1 MKDYHFFSVTM
12 SLLVATFLT
21 VVVKPAFSEESRSF
35 HFADTAMG
43 TIVRFT
49 LVTENGQLAGRA
61 AQKAF
66 AAVHF
71 LSREL
76 SHRDSDG
83 SIGAVNRAAGV
94 EPVTVPVEVYG
105 FIERGLA
112 FSARTGGL
120 FDISIGAVTTV
131 AKGASALSVTAI
143 KERKK
148 LVDYRLVQL
157 DEDSGEVFLPI
168 KGMSLDLGGIAK
180 GMIIDKAV
188 QILKAEGIAAGIVE
202 AGGDLFCFGDKDWRV
217 GVQHP
222 RKPGLLGVI
231 VVRDQAVCGS
241 GDYYQYVIDENS
253 QERLHHIIDPAKMKS
268 AGKSIS
274 VTVMAPTAELA
285 DGLAT
290 TLFIMGSDQGNLFM
304 EKEFPDCAALWVNP
318 DSEIVKSVDFLWY
331 QLVQ

>member
-1 MKDYHFFSVTM
+1 MKNHHFFSVTM

-21 VVVKPAFSEESRSF
+21 VVVKPAFSEESKSY

-49 LVTENGQLAGRA
+49 LLTENEQLAGRA

-66 AAVHF
+66 STVHL

-76 SHRDSDG
+76 SHRNPDG
-83 SIGAVNRAAGV
+83 SIAAVNSAAGV
-94 EPVTVPVEVYG
+94 ELVTVPEEIYG

-112 FSARTGGL
+112 FSARTGGV
-120 FDISIGAVTTV
+120 FDISIGAVSTA
-131 AKGASALSVTAI
+131 AKGVHALSATEI

-157 DEDSGEVFLPI
+157 AEDSGEVFLPI

-188 QILKAEGIAAGIVE
+188 QILKAEGITAGIVE

-217 GVQHP
+217 GVRHP
-222 RKPGLLGVI
+222 RKSGLLGVI
-231 VVRDQAVCGS
+231 VVREQAVCGS
-241 GDYYQYVIDENS
+241 GDYYQYVIDGNS
-253 QERLHHIIDPAKMKS
+253 QERQHHIIDPEKMKS

-274 VTVMAPTAELA
+274 VTLIAPTAELA

-290 TLFIMGSDQGNLFM
+290 TLFILGPDQGNLFM
-304 EKEFPDCAALWVNP
+304 ENEFPDCAALWVKP
-318 DSEIVKSVDFLWY
+318 DSEIVKTINFPSY
-331 QLVQ
+331 HLVQ